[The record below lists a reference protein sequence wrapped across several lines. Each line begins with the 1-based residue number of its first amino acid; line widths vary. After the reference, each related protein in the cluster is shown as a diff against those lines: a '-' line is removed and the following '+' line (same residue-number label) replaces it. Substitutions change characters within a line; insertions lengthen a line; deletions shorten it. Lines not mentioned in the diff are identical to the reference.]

1 MSTSSTIATLSS
13 TSLSPSIV
21 SCVLHALKTL
31 SLQANQTDQDL
42 KSRRMWM
49 QLKSLFVLIP
59 CTISKKL
66 YNIQQTQF
74 QRKRRH
80 SIYQKEQRSRV
91 HLTPETGIFLDL
103 KSTQIPPHYFV
114 SFNLVQFTYTE
125 LRPFLLVY
133 RVLARLLFVTNWDKL
148 VIPCTVIVKG
158 NGLNRLL
165 FHLI

>member
-21 SCVLHALKTL
+21 SCVLHALRTL

-42 KSRRMWM
+42 KSRRMRM

-59 CTISKKL
+59 CKISKKL
-66 YNIQQTQF
+66 FNIQQTQF

-80 SIYQKEQRSRV
+80 RIYQKEQRPRV
-91 HLTPETGIFLDL
+91 HLTPETGIFTNPSPLFRFIQ
-103 KSTQIPPHYFV
+103 SRTIH
-114 SFNLVQFTYTE
+114 
-125 LRPFLLVY
+125 Y
-133 RVLARLLFVTNWDKL
+133 RVLARLVFVTNWDKL

-158 NGLNRLL
+158 DGLNRLV